1 MSGGF
6 FLSDDDS
13 DDDGRGGEY
22 AGAGEYSDGRG
33 GEYAG
38 AGEYSDD
45 EGQREQYY
53 GYNDD
58 GEDRSDPFQR
68 APEDVLKKRK
78 MVRASLL
85 SPARHR
91 TSASA
96 AVSASTA
103 PIVNLTGSPGSD
115 NGAPPLEHDDV
126 KGDFIGLYAGNSQAC
141 NKKYNKEAKINIFYE
156 VLSLEYSILLGD
168 SPPPQL
174 KAVCTS
180 YRENAK
186 RKSRWKLVDIGGAVY

>member
-115 NGAPPLEHDDV
+115 NGAEVEDLATMQHVLEEIIDND
-126 KGDFIGLYAGNSQAC
+126 
-141 NKKYNKEAKINIFYE
+141 INNMEDTFLDCGYFW
-156 VLSLEYSILLGD
+156 
-168 SPPPQL
+168 
-174 KAVCTS
+174 
-180 YRENAK
+180 N
-186 RKSRWKLVDIGGAVY
+186 